1 MFISHSQKVTLKAFL
16 SQTAQSFRL
25 NSSKHYKG
33 QEFLLEHIY
42 MTNWNNC
49 CVCFYENYTRSV
61 VFETLRE
68 HLSSTQ
74 MVFEVQIICF
84 VRGRLLNVLLVE
96 KDLKIANFFFLFY
109 YKILHPKTHFS
120 VLRGQSIA
128 IHLKWEA
135 SK

>member
-1 MFISHSQKVTLKAFL
+1 MFINHSQKITLKAFL

-25 NSSKHYKG
+25 NSPKHYKG

-42 MTNWNNC
+42 MTNWHNY

-68 HLSSTQ
+68 HLSSTL

-84 VRGRLLNVLLVE
+84 VRGLLLNVLLVE
-96 KDLKIANFFFLFY
+96 KDLKIANFFFY
-109 YKILHPKTHFS
+109 YNILHPKTNFS
-120 VLRGQSIA
+120 VFRGQSIA

>member
-1 MFISHSQKVTLKAFL
+1 MFINHSQKITLKAFL

-25 NSSKHYKG
+25 NSPKHYKG

-42 MTNWNNC
+42 MTNWHNY

-68 HLSSTQ
+68 HLSSTL

-84 VRGRLLNVLLVE
+84 VRGLLLNVLLVE
-96 KDLKIANFFFLFY
+96 KDLKIANFFFFTTKY
-109 YKILHPKTHFS
+109 YILRLISLYLEGKALQFT
-120 VLRGQSIA
+120 
-128 IHLKWEA
+128 
-135 SK
+135 